1 MATPKTSMRGFP
13 DRSLTIQPVPLES
26 LDLRGRRLIIVGG
39 TDGLGRA
46 IGRVAISRGAE
57 VTVVGRTFR
66 DPGVTGLTFVQA
78 DLSSMKEAT
87 RLGRELAVE
96 SADVLLL
103 TTGIIAAK
111 RREVTSEGL
120 ERDMAISYLSRMA
133 VLRGV
138 TSRLGAARPAGT
150 GPARI
155 FVMGFPGTGNLG
167 NLDDLTGERSY
178 DAMAVHT
185 NTVAGNEALVLDG
198 ARRSPG
204 VHFFGLNPGLIKT
217 KIRANMLG
225 DGSLLHRAVEFLI
238 GVVMPSAD
246 AYARRIV
253 PLLFAKEIDTRTG
266 LMFGGKASP
275 ILPTEGMTEAHVAQ
289 LIDTSEK
296 LLEGALKR

>member
-1 MATPKTSMRGFP
+1 MRGIP
-13 DRSLTIQPVPLES
+13 DRSLTLQHVPLEK
-26 LDLRGRRLIIVGG
+26 LDLRGRRLVIVGG

-46 IGRVAISRGAE
+46 IGAVAVARGAE

-66 DPGVTGLTFVQA
+66 DTGVKGLTFVQA

-103 TTGIIAAK
+103 STGIIAAK

-133 VLRGV
+133 VLRGA
-138 TSRLGAARPAGT
+138 TSRLGAARPAGA

-155 FVMGFPGTGNLG
+155 FVMGFPGAGNLG
-167 NLDDLTGERSY
+167 NLDDLTGERAY
-178 DAMAVHT
+178 DAMTVHT
-185 NTVAGNEALVLDG
+185 NTVAGNEALVLDA

-204 VHFFGLNPGLIKT
+204 VHVFGLNPGLIKT

-225 DGSLLHRAVEFLI
+225 EGSLLHRAVEFLI
-238 GVVMPSAD
+238 GAIMPSAD
-246 AYARRIV
+246 TYARRIV
-253 PLLFAKEIDTRTG
+253 PLLFAKELDTRTG
-266 LMFGGKASP
+266 LMFGAKANP

-289 LIDTSEK
+289 LIGASEA
-296 LLEGALKR
+296 LLEDALKR